1 MPAVISGTAPD
12 SIACQLGFKKG
23 DTLISINGQEI
34 TDVID
39 YMYYSECETLEI
51 KALCGG
57 QAVEFDI
64 EKDACEPLGLNFETY
79 LIDSQRSCKNKCI
92 FLLYRPAAPRTSP
105 LALL

>member
-1 MPAVISGTAPD
+1 
-12 SIACQLGFKKG
+12 
-23 DTLISINGQEI
+23 
-34 TDVID
+34 
-39 YMYYSECETLEI
+39 MYYSECETLEI